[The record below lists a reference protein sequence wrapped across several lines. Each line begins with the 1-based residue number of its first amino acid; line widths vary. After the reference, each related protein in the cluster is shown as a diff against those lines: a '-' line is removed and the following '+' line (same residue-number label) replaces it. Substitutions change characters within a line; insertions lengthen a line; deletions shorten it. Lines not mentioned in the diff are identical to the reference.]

1 MNAGRTR
8 LRLVSLG
15 PVLLAVVPT
24 IAFVAGRHP
33 ASTDFP
39 EHTLAIGALRGLLLG
54 HAEHTAFY
62 TSNLATSPYLAYHA
76 LGALLA
82 TLLGSATLANRVLLV
97 VVAAAFP
104 LAFRRLVGALGG
116 DRRLVW
122 LSVMPFFSRA
132 LSIGFLPYL
141 MSIPIG
147 LVLVADAVNGAKVDP
162 RERSAWLTTQTKL
175 ALLGTALFFSH
186 LSSLTIFAP
195 TAVLAVAVATWERG
209 GTARARG
216 VRLLLSSVWMVLPLG
231 LVGRLALVGRLSTDV
246 DHPVDAPAYMSLSRS
261 LHALP
266 LWVFDNYRHRW
277 DDAAALGYWLVFSAA
292 ATYTVVR
299 VVRGRVRIPL
309 VRLVPLLVAVLVY
322 LATPFRVGAALFLN
336 VRLAPVLVLLALVP
350 LRLPPLRLMTKAVA
364 VVSALAGVVFVVSAR
379 ACEAVEAD
387 GLPEVLGAIRPGAS
401 VLSLSFDR
409 KPHLTYISAY
419 LYPASERAAD
429 RGGEVGFSFASLPH
443 WSIGYRRPQV
453 RHRPFWVFAP
463 CEFRNSTDGARY
475 DYVLVRGA
483 RAPFERS
490 PRGPRYELRAA
501 TGHYTLYE
509 RAPGSFD
516 GADEGPCPRPGH
528 GGETSAPYDTPSPSP
543 AEAPR

>member
-1 MNAGRTR
+1 MKVGRTR
-8 LRLVSLG
+8 LRLARVG
-15 PVLLAVVPT
+15 PVFLAVLPT
-24 IAFVAGRHP
+24 LAFVAQRHP

-54 HAEHTAFY
+54 HEHHTSFY

-82 TLLGSATLANRVLLV
+82 TLLASAALANRVLV
-97 VVAAAFP
+97 VLVAAAFP
-104 LAFRRLVGALGG
+104 LAFRRLLGAVGA

-147 LVLVADAVNGAKVDP
+147 LVLVADAVRAANVDP
-162 RERSAWLTTQTKL
+162 RERRAWLTTQAKL
-175 ALLGTALFFSH
+175 ALLGSALFFSH

-195 TAVLAVAVATWERG
+195 TAVLAASVSVWPRG
-209 GTARARG
+209 GTPG
-216 VRLLLSSVWMVLPLG
+216 KRLERLWLSNVWAALPLV
-231 LVGRLALVGRLSTDV
+231 LVGRLALVGRLSADV
-246 DHPVDAPAYMSLSRS
+246 DHPVDAPAYMSIARS

-266 LWVFDNYRHRW
+266 LWVFDNYSHRW

-292 ATYTVVR
+292 AAYTLVR
-299 VVRGRVRIPL
+299 VSRGRVGIPI

-322 LATPFRVGAALFLN
+322 LVTPFRVGAALFLN

-350 LRLPPLRLMTKAVA
+350 LRLPPLRIMTKLVAAVTT
-364 VVSALAGVVFVVSAR
+364 LAGAVFVVSAY
-379 ACEAVEAD
+379 ACESVEAD
-387 GLPEVLGAIRPGAS
+387 GLTAVLRAIRPGAS
-401 VLSLSFDR
+401 VLSLSFER

-429 RGGEVGFSFASLPH
+429 SGGEVGFSFASLPH

-463 CEFRNSTDGARY
+463 CEYRNSVDGLRY

-490 PRGPRYELRAA
+490 PRGPRYEAVAA
-501 TGHYTLYE
+501 RGRYTLYE
-509 RAPGSFD
+509 RLPGSFD
-516 GADEGPCPRPGH
+516 GPDEGPCPRPSNVVDP
-528 GGETSAPYDTPSPSP
+528 TAPYEVPSVGSP
-543 AEAPR
+543 R